1 MQGAPRGP
9 ARPVAQHAKILN
21 KLARETEDAG
31 RIFSWR
37 LLRPA
42 HPPRGRSVLGSR
54 IAVQRKGQW
63 APGDKTAQGAFS
75 ILSSPRVREGGF
87 AARPSRRFTAALWTP
102 LRRGRRNR
110 ESTPIHGT
118 EPCGERRETERALGC
133 SRIAVRAVRAG
144 PKVSP
149 ARLPGWAD
157 PPWTQQLALPQVI
170 RDLGMGP
177 PMKRTWEETAGRL
190 TTCSNC
196 WRQFY
201 PRFPEYPQSTVAVRD
216 LAAGESGQT
225 SH

>member
-37 LLRPA
+37 PLRPA

-54 IAVQRKGQW
+54 IAAQRKGRW

-87 AARPSRRFTAALWTP
+87 AARPSRRFTAALRTP

-133 SRIAVRAVRAG
+133 SRTAVRAVRWPEGLA
-144 PKVSP
+144 SAP
-149 ARLPGWAD
+149 ARVGGPAVDAAAGLTAVDPRPGD
-157 PPWTQQLALPQVI
+157 
-170 RDLGMGP
+170 GP

-216 LAAGESGQT
+216 RAAGESGQT